1 MHPILS
7 KRFVPALIAGAL
19 VLFAVSEPSLAS
31 QDGADAVPDEA
42 AAAALIPRRLL
53 FGLPERSDAAIN
65 DDGTRV
71 SFRAPVGGAQ
81 NLWVAPVDNIDAARP
96 VTKNVGRAIKSSVWS
111 YDPRYI
117 LYSRDTGGDENFHI
131 YSLDVDT
138 GATRDLT
145 PFDGVHAVLIS
156 GSHLHPD
163 DYLVGI
169 NNRDPRWNDVWSVN
183 IRTGERRLIEQHDRF
198 SKLIADWD
206 LKVRLAVESMPGG
219 GQQVYKRD
227 EQGQW
232 VKFFVIDAEASK
244 VSTPLAF
251 TRDGT
256 QFYVLDSTGRD
267 TAALVRVNY
276 RTGTRVTV
284 AEDSSADLAK
294 FVFDPSTH
302 EPLAYRVDYLE
313 NRWRAVGRGAQR
325 DLGALA
331 AQLSG
336 SIDIVSQDSENK
348 RWVVAREGPQT
359 PLSYYLFDRD
369 TGRATLLFATR
380 PELNGKPLVDTHPIV
395 IPARDGLKMVSYLT
409 LPPGSRLRADDTLE
423 RGLPTV
429 LNVHGGPWYR
439 TLYGFDA
446 WAQWFANRGY
456 AVLNVNFRASK
467 GFGKAYLNAGNR
479 QWGAAMQNDLI
490 DAVDWAI
497 AHHIV
502 QPTKVAILGGSYG
515 GYATLAGLAFTPQ
528 KFACGVEE
536 VGPTDLVTLLEN
548 LPPYWVWDAEA
559 LALRVGDPRTEEGR
573 ALLRSRSPLFF
584 ADKIARPL
592 LIGVGANDPRVTRTQ
607 GDQIVAAMQRNHLP
621 VTYVVFPDEGHWFER
636 TENRIAFNAVSE
648 QFLAACLGGR
658 AEPIGDGLQGSSIQV
673 PVGSEHI
680 FGLDASLKAIAP
692 VLKN

>member
-1 MHPILS
+1 VS
-7 KRFVPALIAGAL
+7 RRKRNIPALIASAL
-19 VLFAVSEPSLAS
+19 VVFAVCEPTLAS
-31 QDGADAVPDEA
+31 QDAPAAVPDQGA
-42 AAAALIPRRLL
+42 AAELIPRRLL
-53 FGLPERSDAAIN
+53 FGLAQRTDAAIN
-65 DDGTRV
+65 GDGTRV

-81 NLWVAPVDNIDAARP
+81 NLWVGPVGDIAAARP
-96 VTKNVGRAIKSSVWS
+96 ITKNVGRAIKNYVWS
-111 YDPRYI
+111 YDSHYI
-117 LYSRDTGGDENFHI
+117 LYSRDIGGDENFHI

-145 PFDGVHAVLIS
+145 PFDGVHAILIS
-156 GSHLHPD
+156 GSNRHPD

-169 NNRDPRWNDVWSVN
+169 NNRDPRWNDVWRIN

-227 EQGQW
+227 DQGRW
-232 VKFFVIDAEASK
+232 VKFFIIDAEASK

-276 RTGTRVTV
+276 QTGARVTV
-284 AEDSSADLAK
+284 AEDPSADLAK
-294 FVFDPSTH
+294 FVFDPRTR

-313 NRWRAVGRGAQR
+313 NRWKAIGPGAQH
-325 DLGALA
+325 DLA
-331 AQLSG
+331 ALTAQLNG
-336 SIDIVSQDSENK
+336 SIDIVGQDSENR

-359 PLSYYLFDRD
+359 PLTYYFFDRD

-380 PELNGKPLVDTHPIV
+380 PELDGKPLVDTHPIV

-409 LPPGSRLRADDTLE
+409 LPPGAQLRADDTLE
-423 RGLPTV
+423 RALPTV

-439 TLYGFDA
+439 TPYGFDA

-479 QWGAAMQNDLI
+479 QWGASMQNDLI

-497 AHHIV
+497 ARSIT
-502 QPTKVAILGGSYG
+502 QPDKVAILGGSYG
-515 GYATLAGLAFTPQ
+515 GYATLAGLTFTPQ
-528 KFACGVEE
+528 KFTCGVEE
-536 VGPTDLVTLLEN
+536 VGPTDLVTLLSN
-548 LPPYWVWDAEA
+548 LPPYWVSDAEA
-559 LALRVGDPRTEEGR
+559 LALRVGDPRTEQGR

-584 ADKIARPL
+584 ADRIARPL

-607 GDQIVAAMQRNHLP
+607 GDQIVTAMQRNHLP

-658 AEPIGDGLQGSSIQV
+658 AEPIGDGLAGSSIQV

-680 FGLDASLKAIAP
+680 VGLDASLKTVAP
-692 VLKN
+692 VLRN